1 MEYSGIY
8 REVQIC
14 SSGTEKS
21 QEDLKFQE
29 ALKIASRIWCEA
41 TGNDCLPKT
50 HKHAAPLYHH
60 IPDYPTILDQAIQA
74 AEKQD
79 AFVILV
85 YQPIGTHTSAEKLP
99 LWAFDEEIAKQRLVP
114 VSCAL
119 LCEGLPPHKNYLVG
133 ALPVAECNLWY
144 GGRFATLSQY
154 GQQGNSKLLWNAAM
168 REVFETRGSDQLI
181 FSRRVGENDSSGNV
195 NPHGYKDGL
204 VAWYTR
210 EFGSP
215 TVIPVPEQTNA
226 ETGELE
232 KRGLLEAVYT
242 YSAQAYFEKLQ
253 ERVAAAKN
261 IRSMVVIAR

>member
-14 SSGTEKS
+14 SSGTATFEN
-21 QEDLKFQE
+21 

-41 TGNDCLPKT
+41 TGNDCLPKS

-60 IPDYPTILDQAIQA
+60 IPDYDTILHQAIEA
-74 AEKQD
+74 TKDRD
-79 AFVILV
+79 AFVVLLW
-85 YQPIGTHTSAEKLP
+85 QPMGTYTKAFKTEEVP
-99 LWAFDEEIAKQRLVP
+99 AWATDKDIAKDRLVP
-114 VSCAL
+114 VSCAIL
-119 LCEGLPPHKNYLVG
+119 SQGLPPHKNYLVG

-168 REVFETRGSDQLI
+168 REVFETKGAQQLI

-204 VAWYTR
+204 ATWYTR

-242 YSAQAYFEKLQ
+242 YSAEAYFEKLQ
-253 ERVAAAKN
+253 ERVAAAHN
-261 IRSMVVIAR
+261 IRSMVAIAR